1 MFKTFIKYI
10 IICFLLFLLFFTC
23 DYLRIQHQKTPIF
36 ARIFIDYFQDGGTK
50 LYVGIGYY
58 IYDFTEENYEIISGY
73 QICPMFT
80 SYNKAQEMIS
90 K

>member
-10 IICFLLFLLFFTC
+10 IICFILFLLLFAC
-23 DYLRIQHQKTPIF
+23 DYLRIQHQNPPIF
-36 ARIFIDYFQDGGTK
+36 ARFFTNFLDGGTK
-50 LYVGIGYY
+50 LYAGIGYY
-58 IYDFTEENYEIISGY
+58 IYDFTEENYEITSGY

>member
-10 IICFLLFLLFFTC
+10 IICFILLLLLFTC
-23 DYLRIQHQKTPIF
+23 DYLRIQHHNPPIF
-36 ARIFIDYFQDGGTK
+36 ARFFTNFLDGGTK

-58 IYDFTEENYEIISGY
+58 IYDFTEENYEITSGY